1 MGHRDGI
8 IATIALALSSVAL
21 AGIVYS
27 DAYSQAAQSE
37 AKGNHALMQ
46 IVLSGDAPSRT
57 SQMAPSALLSIA
69 TVGTAQ
75 QWAE

>member
-37 AKGNHALMQ
+37 AKGNQALMQ
-46 IVLSGDAPSRT
+46 VVRSDDLPSRTST

-69 TVGTAQ
+69 SVETARQ
-75 QWAE
+75 

>member
-8 IATIALALSSVAL
+8 IATIALVLSSVAL

-46 IVLSGDAPSRT
+46 IVRSGDAPFRAST
-57 SQMAPSALLSIA
+57 SQMAPPALLSIA
-69 TVGTAQ
+69 AVETARQ
-75 QWAE
+75 